1 MTMRFMLSM
10 LLTLAAVSAFAAGE
24 WVPVNSP
31 VTQTLRICVMTDSQ
45 HGWASGDDGVIV
57 CTTNGGL
64 SFFQQTNPVSFY
76 INDMF
81 FLNSRFGWII
91 SNEAF
96 PGGSTIISTTNGGVN
111 WTAYDFPDSTKLL
124 RSIFFLDSLNG
135 YVAGFGGAICKTTD
149 GGISWFESAVDT
161 SSFSGFPINKI
172 SFSDQL
178 TGYAVGGYIDVAG
191 VIWRTT
197 NAGTLW
203 KAGDYSPEPFFDLFT
218 MGAGKVLAVGGDFE
232 YGVQMSVTNNSG
244 QNWTYNNLGIFG
256 QGYSIDFRTS
266 YEAWMT
272 TGYGGNWAITYD
284 TGNTWSTLPV
294 SDAAVLYSADFG
306 DSLHGIAVGS
316 GGTIFRYDPGPSIS
330 GQSNLLLPSEISV
343 LAYPNPFNPISSL
356 TVDIPFPGTISIS
369 VYDGSGKHAVTIAE
383 GEYLIAGK
391 HTYIFDGSGLS
402 SGIYFVTARF
412 AATGGS
418 PLFSRSIKTV
428 LLK

>member
-1 MTMRFMLSM
+1 MIFRFMLSA
-10 LLTLAAVSAFAAGE
+10 LFSFAAVSAYALGD
-24 WVPVNSP
+24 WVAVNSP
-31 VTQTLRICVMTDSQ
+31 VTQTMRICVMPDSQ
-45 HGWASGDDGVIV
+45 HGWAAGDDGMII
-57 CTTNGGL
+57 CTTDGGL

-76 INDMF
+76 VNDLF
-81 FLNSRFGWII
+81 FLNRRLGWIV

-96 PGGSTIISTTNGGVN
+96 PGGSIIVHTTNGGLN
-111 WTAYDFPDSTKLL
+111 WSAFDFPDSTKLL

-149 GGISWFESAVDT
+149 GGQNWFESAVDT
-161 SSFSGFPINKI
+161 SSFSGFPIYKI

-197 NAGTLW
+197 NAGALW

-218 MGAGKVLAVGGDFE
+218 IGSGKVLAVGGDFE

-244 QNWTYNNLGIFG
+244 QNWAYNNLGIFG

-266 YEAWMT
+266 SEAWMT
-272 TGYGGNWAITYD
+272 TGYGGNWAVTHD
-284 TGNTWSTLPV
+284 TGNTWNTLPV
-294 SDAAVLYSADFG
+294 SDAAVLYSVDFG

-316 GGTIFRYDPGPSIS
+316 GGTIFRYDPGPSNS
-330 GQSNLLLPSEISV
+330 VQSNLLLPSEIYVS
-343 LAYPNPFNPISSL
+343 AYPNPFNPTSSL
-356 TVDIPFPGTISIS
+356 TVNVPFPGTISIS
-369 VYDGSGKHAVTIAE
+369 VYDGSGKQASTIAE
-383 GEYLIAGK
+383 AESINAGK

-418 PLFSRSIKTV
+418 ALFSRSIKTV